1 MIALP
6 KFLVT
11 TVKPQ
16 SQDGD
21 KVVFNSL
28 SKQVGDLPVFLVNV
42 KYKDKASVAGKPFID
57 GKVDEIKKLTGTEI
71 KKFADD
77 GKGEFSGTL
86 VSQAEFTALLAKEGK
101 EVLFYIHGMGQQTSQ
116 MVEAT
121 DSMQTNFDKQKPEEV
136 LVVPVDW
143 AADDGESLQA
153 RAAGLVGLATVVRY
167 WEDQGNAKLAGSAL
181 WELFSG
187 LKKEDWKGKPLN
199 VIAHSMGNRVL
210 RCVGKSAVIVD
221 DDDGA
226 SWYEAGLQKDKTLLQ
241 VAPEALQSNEN
252 LFDNIFFVAAD
263 IPESVFEEP
272 DGPNVERAEH
282 ALQSGVAALALMTKR
297 MHVLHAKTD
306 EALNKESIIV
316 NKGHA
321 RLGEHGPWS
330 SMLLGVGGESTKVW
344 DKINDELEKID
355 GIEKDANGNVRVHD
369 CTPWNEKAS
378 KNGHSYQFAKEAV
391 AYYLEHMVKGM

>member
-1 MIALP
+1 MWH
-6 KFLVT
+6 
-11 TVKPQ
+11 
-16 SQDGD
+16 
-21 KVVFNSL
+21 
-28 SKQVGDLPVFLVNV
+28 
-42 KYKDKASVAGKPFID
+42 
-57 GKVDEIKKLTGTEI
+57 
-71 KKFADD
+71 
-77 GKGEFSGTL
+77 
-86 VSQAEFTALLAKEGK
+86 SQAEFTALLAKEGK

-330 SMLLGVGGESTKVW
+330 SALLGMRGESTKVW

-378 KNGHSYQFAKEAV
+378 KNGHSYQFADEAV

>member
-1 MIALP
+1 
-6 KFLVT
+6 
-11 TVKPQ
+11 
-16 SQDGD
+16 
-21 KVVFNSL
+21 
-28 SKQVGDLPVFLVNV
+28 
-42 KYKDKASVAGKPFID
+42 
-57 GKVDEIKKLTGTEI
+57 
-71 KKFADD
+71 
-77 GKGEFSGTL
+77 
-86 VSQAEFTALLAKEGK
+86 
-101 EVLFYIHGMGQQTSQ
+101 MG
-116 MVEAT
+116 
-121 DSMQTNFDKQKPEEV
+121 
-136 LVVPVDW
+136 
-143 AADDGESLQA
+143 DGESLRA
-153 RAAGLVGLATVVRY
+153 RAAGMVGLATVVRY

-241 VAPEALQSNEN
+241 VAPEALHSNEN

-297 MHVLHAKTD
+297 MHVLHAK
-306 EALNKESIIV
+306 
-316 NKGHA
+316 
-321 RLGEHGPWS
+321 
-330 SMLLGVGGESTKVW
+330 
-344 DKINDELEKID
+344 INEELETID

-378 KNGHSYQFAKEAV
+378 KNGHSYQFADDAV

>member
-21 KVVFNSL
+21 KVVFNHL

-42 KYKDKASVAGKPFID
+42 KYEDKASVAGKPFID
-57 GKVDEIKKLTGTEI
+57 GKVDENSGTEI
-71 KKFADD
+71 KKFADE
-77 GKGEFSGTL
+77 GEGEFSGTL